1 MDSGVQGFNCK
12 TGEADLTEHYDGKV
26 DIGQVQEYTYLGF
39 VVSSKGDNL
48 ANIRQLEKKS
58 IGVIRKIFNKLG
70 SMNLQ
75 QYYFEGAVIL
85 MNTMLRGSILYACEM
100 YHNLKESE
108 IRRIERIEEGFMRKI
123 LQTSRGC
130 PIIQL
135 YLEIG
140 HSPARFEIQKMR
152 LLYLKY
158 ILDEEEDSILKKFL
172 NLQFKEPVRIG
183 LQLS

>member
-1 MDSGVQGFNCK
+1 
-12 TGEADLTEHYDGKV
+12 
-26 DIGQVQEYTYLGF
+26 
-39 VVSSKGDNL
+39 
-48 ANIRQLEKKS
+48 
-58 IGVIRKIFNKLG
+58 
-70 SMNLQ
+70 
-75 QYYFEGAVIL
+75 

-108 IRRIERIEEGFMRKI
+108 IRRIERIEEVFMRKI

-140 HSPARFEIQKMR
+140 QAPARFEIQKMR

-158 ILDEEEDSILKKFL
+158 ILDEEEDSILK
-172 NLQFKEPVRIG
+172 NL
-183 LQLS
+183 

>member
-1 MDSGVQGFNCK
+1 MGKIKNI
-12 TGEADLTEHYDGKV
+12 LTLVLLYH
-26 DIGQVQEYTYLGF
+26 
-39 VVSSKGDNL
+39 NL

-58 IGVIRKIFNKLG
+58 IGVVSKIFNKLG
-70 SMNLQ
+70 CMNLQ

-130 PIIQL
+130 PITQL

-140 HSPARFEIQKMR
+140 KAPARFEI
-152 LLYLKY
+152 
-158 ILDEEEDSILKKFL
+158 
-172 NLQFKEPVRIG
+172 
-183 LQLS
+183 